1 MRNKKQNIYK
11 LIAFHII
18 GVTFTIS
25 LIMLCFSLIN
35 RIWLLNLGGF

>member
-1 MRNKKQNIYK
+1 MRNQKQNIYK
-11 LIAFHII
+11 KIAYHII

-25 LIMLCFSLIN
+25 LMMLCFALIN